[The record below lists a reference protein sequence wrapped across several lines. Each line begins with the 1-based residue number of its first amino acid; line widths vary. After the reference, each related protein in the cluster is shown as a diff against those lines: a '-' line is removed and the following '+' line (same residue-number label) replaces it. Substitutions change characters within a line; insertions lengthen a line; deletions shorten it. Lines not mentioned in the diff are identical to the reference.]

1 MLDAPFLAPGI
12 HAGIPEG
19 RYHADLLCGSPTLS
33 STLARTLLA
42 RSPLHAWTAHPRL
55 NPAWEPTEKKTFDI
69 GRAAHRAVL
78 GRGGDY
84 VAYPGEM
91 LASNGAAST
100 KEAKAW
106 AEDQRAEG
114 RTPLKADEVDQI
126 GAMAL
131 AVDRQLTAM
140 GISLDA
146 ARSEMVALA
155 EVDGVMCRAMI
166 DNAPADPRF
175 PLYDLK
181 STTDASPEALAKT
194 VATYGY
200 DLQAAHYLA
209 VWKAA
214 TGEDRRFRIIF
225 VEKEAP
231 YGVQVAELYRK
242 PGDEADWFDHA
253 DALAADA
260 RRIWG
265 ECLRTGQW
273 PGYPARVAV
282 IGAPGWHL
290 TKMDDRSGRAA
301 ASKPTAET
309 VARASAWQSPE
320 GVNA

>member
-1 MLDAPFLAPGI
+1 MLDADFLAPGV
-12 HAGIPEG
+12 HGGIPEA
-19 RYHADLLCGSPTLS
+19 RYHEDTLLSVPTLS
-33 STLARTLLA
+33 STLARTILS
-42 RSPLHAWTAHPRL
+42 RSALHAWTAHPRL

-84 VAYPGEM
+84 VAYPVEL

-106 AEDQRAEG
+106 AEDARASG
-114 RTPLKADEVDQI
+114 FTPLKADEVDQI
-126 GAMAL
+126 GAMAD
-131 AVDRQLTAM
+131 AVQRQLAAM
-140 GISLDA
+140 GIRLDP

-155 EVDGVMCRAMI
+155 EVDGVACRAMI
-166 DNAPADPRF
+166 DNAPADPRL

-181 STTDASPEALAKT
+181 TTTDASPEALAKT

-231 YGVQVAELYRK
+231 FGVQVAELYRK

-265 ECLRTGQW
+265 ECLTANRW
-273 PGYPARVAV
+273 PCYEPKVAI
-282 IGAPGWHL
+282 IGAPTWHL
-290 TKMDDRSGRAA
+290 TKMEDRSGRAA
-301 ASKPTAET
+301 MRKP
-309 VARASAWQSPE
+309 SPE
-320 GVNA
+320 ALAAAMKAQAPHVQ

>member
-1 MLDAPFLAPGI
+1 MMLDAPYLAHGV
-12 HAGIPEG
+12 HLDVSET
-19 RYHADLLCGSPTLS
+19 RYHADTLLPVPTLS
-33 STLARTLLA
+33 STLARLILS

-55 NPAWEPTEKKTFDI
+55 NPAFEPTEKKAFDI

-84 VAYPGEM
+84 VAYPSEL

-106 AEDQRAEG
+106 AEDQRADG

-126 GAMAL
+126 GDMAV
-131 AVDRQLTAM
+131 AVDRQLAAM
-140 GISLDA
+140 GITLDP
-146 ARSEMVALA
+146 ARSEVVALA
-155 EVDGVMCRAMI
+155 EVDGVACRAMI
-166 DNAPADPRF
+166 DNAPADPRL

-181 STTDASPEALAKT
+181 TTTDASPEGLAKT
-194 VATYGY
+194 VAAYGY

-242 PGDEADWFDHA
+242 PGDQADWFDHA

-265 ECLRTGQW
+265 ECLTSSTW

-290 TKMDDRSGRAA
+290 TKQEDRSGRAA
-301 ASKPTAET
+301 ASKPSTET
-309 VARASAWQSPE
+309 LARATAWQSPKE
-320 GVNA
+320 